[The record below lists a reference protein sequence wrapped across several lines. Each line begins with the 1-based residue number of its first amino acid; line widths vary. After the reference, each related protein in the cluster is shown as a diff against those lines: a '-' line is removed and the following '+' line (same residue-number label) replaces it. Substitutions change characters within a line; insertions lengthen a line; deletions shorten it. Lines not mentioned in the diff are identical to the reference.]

1 MSQNPTPKTCSSG
14 CAGWIPINLNATAS
28 APESDYGKWSN
39 AKRGMRRAER
49 SRRAV
54 QRGQLESV
62 KLVENL
68 RQPAVADGG
77 VFAGAEHGADVNR
90 LAVIAAVVF
99 AEFLHAEN
107 FPQSRR
113 NAKQFP
119 PLFPLR
125 PPRRSSDWHHGKI
138 CPEEFK
144 PRLVSF
150 LDFRRVQR
158 FHLAEGFIN

>member
-1 MSQNPTPKTCSSG
+1 M
-14 CAGWIPINLNATAS
+14 
-28 APESDYGKWSN
+28 
-39 AKRGMRRAER
+39 
-49 SRRAV
+49 
-54 QRGQLESV
+54 QRGQFEIINR
-62 KLVENL
+62 VENL
-68 RQPAVADGG
+68 RQPTLTGGSAFDLAEHSADIHRLAAVA
-77 VFAGAEHGADVNR
+77 
-90 LAVIAAVVF
+90 AVIF
-99 AEFLHAEN
+99 TEFLHAEN